1 MRSQS
6 RHSVRTLVF
15 NGFRRSRGTSGS
27 RGGREW
33 ARVLRRFQPR
43 RTWLQAEGREES
55 GQAVDVLLSLA
66 DDGVDGP
73 TSSVDQ
79 RASFHDPGIDVID
92 VEPGP
97 DSRLD
102 QRHLLGA
109 DGRLAPKVV
118 EEVLSPV

>member
-1 MRSQS
+1 MGLSS
-6 RHSVRTLVF
+6 SEVTAEADVAT
-15 NGFRRSRGTSGS
+15 GRGP
-27 RGGREW
+27 RGIE
-33 ARVLRRFQPR
+33 F
-43 RTWLQAEGREES
+43 
-55 GQAVDVLLSLA
+55 DVLLSLA
-66 DDGVDGP
+66 DDGVDRP
-73 TSSVDQ
+73 TFSVAQ

>member
-1 MRSQS
+1 LSFS
-6 RHSVRTLVF
+6 LGLSAP
-15 NGFRRSRGTSGS
+15 
-27 RGGREW
+27 RGGRGRALGEV
-33 ARVLRRFQPR
+33 RGQIDRRLL
-43 RTWLQAEGREES
+43 TALQSEGREES
-55 GQAVDVLLSLA
+55 SQAVDELLSLA

-73 TSSVDQ
+73 TFSVDQ
-79 RASFHDPGIDVID
+79 RAPFHDPGIHVID